1 MIDSGRSPI
10 RQRRCG
16 YSTLELDFHASGFV
30 TRVEGAWT
38 DADLAQFRH
47 FLALRQFRPTEEELL
62 SSLQRAK
69 RKYLEGQHRLFLCG
83 DHPCCK
89 ARDFETSES
98 ALAAASRAAEVPIS
112 ITGCQGQCKHAP
124 IASLRIGDQSQM
136 VAQVANSD
144 DWLAVL
150 SFAKSAVQADS
161 LLINP
166 GNAAAYL
173 HDPFHEHPRTDVH
186 SKALQFLIGR
196 FRGEGH
202 CGSGGYTF
210 QKEVVG
216 TFEAG
221 SRFVALRM
229 AATYP
234 STDGRKDTH
243 RALVIVG
250 PKPSSGNI
258 IGRAYTDGGAICEYE
273 VKQEGEVLSF
283 ADAPPDHTREW
294 KHSRK
299 LIKPTNEGFEERLVV
314 DAGEGFFTYYSI
326 PMRRIAVV

>member
-1 MIDSGRSPI
+1 MTGNGRAPI
-10 RQRRCG
+10 RPRRSG
-16 YSTLELDFHASGFV
+16 NSTLELDVHASGFV

-62 SSLQRAK
+62 SSLQLAK
-69 RKYLEGQHRLFLCG
+69 RKYLEGPHRLFLCG
-83 DHPCCK
+83 DRPCCK
-89 ARDFETSES
+89 ARGFETSES
-98 ALAAASRAAEVPIS
+98 TLAAASRMAKVPIS

-124 IASLRIGDQSQM
+124 IASLRIGEQSQM
-136 VAQVANSD
+136 FAQVANRD

-161 LLINP
+161 LLVNP

-173 HDPFHEHPRTDVH
+173 HDPFHAHPKPDAH
-186 SKALQFLIGR
+186 SKALQFLLGR

-221 SRFVALRM
+221 GRFMALRM

-250 PKPSSGNI
+250 SKPSSGNI
-258 IGRAYTDGGAICEYE
+258 AGRAYTDGGAICEYE
-273 VKQEGEVLSF
+273 VEQEGDALSF

-299 LIKPTNEGFEERLVV
+299 IIKPTNEGFDERLVV
-314 DAGEGFFTYYSI
+314 DGGGGPFTYYSI
-326 PMRRIAVV
+326 SMRRIADL